1 MLSRSR
7 RRSILFAFETH
18 FRRNRERHRTGGG
31 MASDPR
37 QGASAPS
44 DVPQTGRSGGGSGS
58 PSAKTRQATFSGRG
72 NRERSP
78 SSIRSARGTD
88 VGSARCHRR
97 WFRAPARCR
106 SETGAPTWFCWE
118 GYALLPR
125 FARRADQ
132 RSAFQAVP
140 ALLRWEGWEF
150 RPLCPRCGSAS
161 SALVSRSRAMPVGDR
176 RSAVAP
182 SARGRYVVS
191 PRSAGLC
198 RPEVGVPSRPP
209 RFCSSAMRSI
219 SRLVRRTLDHLFQ
232 RKVLEP
238 PAGRAGIQGHAG

>member
-31 MASDPR
+31 MASLSGGIRSPS
-37 QGASAPS
+37 GASAPS

-106 SETGAPTWFCWE
+106 SETGAPTWF
-118 GYALLPR
+118 LLGGVR
-125 FARRADQ
+125 
-132 RSAFQAVP
+132 
-140 ALLRWEGWEF
+140 
-150 RPLCPRCGSAS
+150 
-161 SALVSRSRAMPVGDR
+161 
-176 RSAVAP
+176 AVA
-182 SARGRYVVS
+182 ALR
-191 PRSAGLC
+191 AAC
-198 RPEVGVPSRPP
+198 RPEVGVPSRPRASTLGGMGVSP
-209 RFCSSAMRSI
+209 AVPAMRVCVI
-219 SRLVRRTLDHLFQ
+219 GAGFALPRD
-232 RKVLEP
+232 
-238 PAGRAGIQGHAG
+238 AGRRPALRCCAICTGGDTWFRPALRGCAGRRSALLAVPALLLGRRCVPSAA